1 MPHAEVMLRLQKVF
15 DQIFLDE
22 VNVTP
27 ELTADDV
34 EEWNS
39 LLHVSL
45 VMAVEEEF
53 GIRFRVGEV
62 ETAANVGQLADL
74 IEKRMEKK

>member
-1 MPHAEVMLRLQKVF
+1 MPQADIMLRLQKVF
-15 DQIFLDE
+15 DQVFFDE
-22 VNVTP
+22 VDVTP

-34 EEWNS
+34 PEWNS

-62 ETAANVGQLADL
+62 ETAANVGQWADL
-74 IEKRMEKK
+74 ISKRLDRK

>member
-1 MPHAEVMLRLQKVF
+1 MPQADVMLRLQKVF
-15 DQIFLDE
+15 DQVFFDE
-22 VNVTP
+22 VVVTP

-34 EEWNS
+34 PEWNS

-62 ETAANVGQLADL
+62 ETAANVGELADL
-74 IEKRMEKK
+74 ISKRMDKK